1 MFVMQKL
8 LSAGVAAGLF
18 AVSGYALAVDTA
30 VVSQNGGPA
39 VIVSPGQNGDGIAP
53 YMLGVLGTLPTTLD
67 VSLDIPQ
74 SASFGDFAVFSV
86 PTDVNASGIA
96 TPITQTI
103 SANVFNYFSEFSASL
118 YSGVIDQYGTAA
130 GATLLNTFVSS
141 ATAGSFAAVLSSGNY
156 FIVVNGVANEFGNL
170 QPKYN
175 LTLNA
180 VPVPEVETYVLMLAG
195 LGVLGFLAKR
205 RKHN

>member
-1 MFVMQKL
+1 MQKL

-18 AVSGYALAVDTA
+18 AASSYALAVDVA
-30 VVSQNGGPA
+30 VISQNGGPA

-53 YMLGVLGTLPTTLD
+53 YLLGLLGAMPTTLD

-74 SASFGDFAVFSV
+74 SSSFGDFAVFTV
-86 PTDVNASGIA
+86 PSASTTSGIA

-103 SANVFNYFSEFSASL
+103 SASVFNYFSAFSASL

-130 GATLLNTFVSS
+130 GATLLNTFVST
-141 ATAGSFAAVLSSGNY
+141 ATSGSFAATLSSGSY

-180 VPVPEVETYVLMLAG
+180 VPVPEVETYALMLAG

-205 RKHN
+205 RERN

>member
-1 MFVMQKL
+1 MQKRL
-8 LSAGVAAGLF
+8 IASVVAGLF
-18 AVSGYALAVDTA
+18 MVSGQVLAADTA
-30 VVSQNGGPA
+30 VISQNGGPA
-39 VIVSPGQNGDGIAP
+39 VIVTPAQNGDGIAP
-53 YMLGVLGTLPTTLD
+53 YLLGVLGALPTTLD

-74 SASFGDFAVFSV
+74 SSSFGDFAVFSV
-86 PTDVNASGIA
+86 PTASSTSGIA

-103 SANVFNYFSEFSASL
+103 SASVFNYFSEFSASL
-118 YSGVIDQYGTAA
+118 YSGVIDQYGTASQ
-130 GATLLNTFVSS
+130 GTLLNMFVST
-141 ATAGSFAAVLSSGNY
+141 ATSGSFAATLSSGNY

-180 VPVPEVETYVLMLAG
+180 VPVPEVETYALMLAG

-205 RKHN
+205 RNRG

>member
-1 MFVMQKL
+1 
-8 LSAGVAAGLF
+8 VA
-18 AVSGYALAVDTA
+18 VI
-30 VVSQNGGPA
+30 SQNGGPA
-39 VIVSPGQNGDGIAP
+39 VIVSPGQTGDGIAP
-53 YMLGVLGTLPTTLD
+53 YLLGLLGAMPTTLD

-74 SASFGDFAVFSV
+74 SASFGDFAVFTV
-86 PTDVNASGIA
+86 PSASTTSGIA

-103 SANVFNYFSEFSASL
+103 SASVFNYFSEFSASL

-130 GATLLNTFVSS
+130 GATLLNT
-141 ATAGSFAAVLSSGNY
+141 LSSGSY

-180 VPVPEVETYVLMLAG
+180 VPVPEVETYALMLAG

-205 RKHN
+205 RERN

>member
-1 MFVMQKL
+1 MQKRL
-8 LSAGVAAGLF
+8 IASVVAGLF
-18 AVSGYALAVDTA
+18 MVSGQVLAADTA
-30 VVSQNGGPA
+30 VISQNGGPA
-39 VIVSPGQNGDGIAP
+39 VIVSPAQNGDGIAP
-53 YMLGVLGTLPTTLD
+53 YLLGVLGAMPTTLD

-86 PTDVNASGIA
+86 PTASSTSGIA

-103 SANVFNYFSEFSASL
+103 SASVFNYFSEFSASL
-118 YSGVIDQYGTAA
+118 YSGVIDQYGTASQ
-130 GATLLNTFVSS
+130 GTLLNMFVST
-141 ATAGSFAAVLSSGNY
+141 ATSGSFAATLSSGNY

-180 VPVPEVETYVLMLAG
+180 VPVPEVETYALMLAG

-205 RKHN
+205 RNRG